1 MCRKVV
7 ALITTV
13 IFDFDGLIL
22 DTEMPEFQS
31 WQEIYR
37 DFGCELPV
45 EKWCLCIGGTEEHF
59 DVYSYLEEQLGRPV
73 DREALREMRR
83 PRHRQI
89 IEEQVVLPGVE
100 QYLSE
105 ARQLG
110 LKIGLA
116 SNSTRNWVFGH
127 LERLG
132 LDGHFDYSICGDE
145 VSSRKP
151 EPELYLT
158 ALAGLG
164 AQPEQAI
171 AFEDSPHGVHA
182 AQRAGIFAV
191 TVPNLLTSMLSLDH
205 ADLRL
210 SSMVEMPLNQL
221 IAEVERRRTIAHK

>member
-1 MCRKVV
+1 
-7 ALITTV
+7 LITTV

-31 WQEIYR
+31 WQEVYR
-37 DFGCELPV
+37 DLGCELPV

-73 DREALREMRR
+73 DRAALRAKRY
-83 PRHRQI
+83 PRHLQI
-89 IEEQVVLPGVE
+89 LEQQVVLPGVE
-100 QYLSE
+100 QYLNE
-105 ARQLG
+105 ARRLG

-116 SNSTRNWVFGH
+116 SNSSRTWVFGH
-127 LERLG
+127 LRRLG
-132 LDGHFDYSICGDE
+132 LDSYFDHSICGDE
-145 VSSRKP
+145 VSNRKP

-158 ALAGLG
+158 ALAGLN

-171 AFEDSPHGVHA
+171 AFEDSPHGVRA

-191 TVPNLLTSMLSLDH
+191 TIPNMLTSLLSLDH

-210 SSMVEMPLNQL
+210 TSMAEMPLSKL
-221 IAEVERRRTIAHK
+221 IASVERRRTAICE